1 MSATNHQLEQQKVIN
16 QIAQQISNNSLNFS
30 TVSIVEDYAKDSRI
44 CLTSVHFPH
53 RYLVDQVQRELI
65 KPLRKIEPG
74 FYYYPSD
81 SLHMTV
87 KNIRVVNDPPHFNE
101 EDIGTAVK
109 IFSEVIPQ
117 HKKFKAYFYRLLLFP
132 NNLTLIGTTDEE
144 LDRIIFDLDQ
154 KLKAKSIPDDKIYA
168 NSRYFFSNITLARFN
183 NAPSEEFMRK
193 VEELSTSLRFKPYE
207 VSSVTLLTCNAV
219 FQNKRI
225 RGTWQLK

>member
-1 MSATNHQLEQQKVIN
+1 VSATNHQLEQQKVIN

-87 KNIRVVNDPPHFNE
+87 KN
-101 EDIGTAVK
+101 
-109 IFSEVIPQ
+109 
-117 HKKFKAYFYRLLLFP
+117 
-132 NNLTLIGTTDEE
+132 
-144 LDRIIFDLDQ
+144 
-154 KLKAKSIPDDKIYA
+154 
-168 NSRYFFSNITLARFN
+168 
-183 NAPSEEFMRK
+183 
-193 VEELSTSLRFKPYE
+193 
-207 VSSVTLLTCNAV
+207 
-219 FQNKRI
+219 
-225 RGTWQLK
+225 